1 QPLHVDELTA
11 GLLRLHAE
19 RMQVVAR
26 EQHTRDRFTELH
38 PEVPVTAVAAL
49 PGDVHDLDG
58 LRAIGD
64 RLATGSA
71 PAPAGAA

>member
-1 QPLHVDELTA
+1 
-11 GLLRLHAE
+11 
-19 RMQVVAR
+19 M
-26 EQHTRDRFTELH
+26 
-38 PEVPVTAVAAL
+38 TAVAAL